1 MRVFRYFFVGG
12 AAAAVDIGLFGLLVK
27 GVGLPWFPVAVVSF
41 GLATAVNYFL
51 SIRYVFDSG
60 VRFASHHEVLLVFV
74 VSAVGLAINQAV
86 LWVLIQYT
94 PVDVL
99 LAKMAATG
107 GVFFWNYGARSR
119 FIFRAVE

>member
-27 GVGLPWFPVAVVSF
+27 GVGLPWFPVAIVSF
-41 GLATAVNYFL
+41 VLATVVNYRL

-94 PVDVL
+94 PKNWGL
-99 LAKMAATG
+99 
-107 GVFFWNYGARSR
+107 NSC
-119 FIFRAVE
+119 ICQPIPPI